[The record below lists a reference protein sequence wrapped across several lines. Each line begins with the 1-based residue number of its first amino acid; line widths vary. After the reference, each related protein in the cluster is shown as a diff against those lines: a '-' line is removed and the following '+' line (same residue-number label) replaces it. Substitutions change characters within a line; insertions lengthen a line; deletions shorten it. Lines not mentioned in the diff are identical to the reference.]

1 MKILKIPT
9 WWTPAEA
16 DCIYRLLDELH
27 TEVWQAYGKE
37 IQEMYLKQHQEQM
50 QNEQNDEFND
60 EIPF

>member
-16 DCIYRLLDELH
+16 DSIYQLLDKLQ

-37 IQEMYLKQHQEQM
+37 IQNMYHEQHRNQM
-50 QNEQNDEFND
+50 LNEQEDEFND